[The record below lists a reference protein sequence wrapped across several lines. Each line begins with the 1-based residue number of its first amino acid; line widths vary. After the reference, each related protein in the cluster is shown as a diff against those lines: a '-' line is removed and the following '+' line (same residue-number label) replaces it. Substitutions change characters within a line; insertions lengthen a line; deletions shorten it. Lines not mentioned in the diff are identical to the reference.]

1 MSETATD
8 SSSDDEAAPR
18 GGLTPWLRLMRLPT
32 VFTALTNILC
42 GYFVSTDSRALPDVF
57 GQTEFWLL
65 LVSSALLY
73 LGGMVLN
80 DVFDYELDCQERP
93 ERPLPS
99 GQIPLRSAATLGW
112 LMMVGGLGSAF
123 AAGLVSETGYSSF
136 LIAVVLAALVWFY
149 DSTLKSTPFSPFGMA
164 GCRFLNIMLGASC
177 CGDWETVWG
186 GPQVMIAGAMFVYIL
201 GVTWFARNETGTAS
215 LWQLIVSV
223 LMVLSA
229 IGLNAWLCHRTDPG
243 NRSPAM
249 GAMLALAL
257 VAANIVRASIRAIS
271 SGESIRLQ
279 KHVGFMLLNI
289 IFIDA
294 AMTFCVTGSSSFAF
308 LAVAPLVPA
317 ILLKKIIPLS

>member
-1 MSETATD
+1 MTEAATD
-8 SSSDDEAAPR
+8 LSSNQSAP
-18 GGLTPWLRLMRLPT
+18 GGGILAWLRLMRLPT

-42 GYFVSTDSRALPDVF
+42 GYFVSTDSRALPDVLA
-57 GQTEFWLL
+57 QTEFWLL
-65 LVSSALLY
+65 LLSSALLY

-80 DVFDYELDCQERP
+80 DVFDFKLDCEERP

-99 GQIPLRSAATLGW
+99 GRMTVRSAAILGW
-112 LMMVGGLGSAF
+112 FMMAVGLASAF
-123 AAGLVSETGYSSF
+123 AAGLVSATGYSSF
-136 LIAVVLAALVWFY
+136 QIAVVLAALIWFY
-149 DSTLKSTPFSPFGMA
+149 DSVLKSTPFSPFGMA

-177 CGDWETVWG
+177 CGDWGTVWG

-215 LWQLIVSV
+215 GWQLIVSIAVV
-223 LMVLSA
+223 LTA
-229 IGLNAWLCHRTDPG
+229 IGLNAWLCYRTDPG
-243 NRSPAM
+243 TKSPAT

-257 VAANIVRASIRAIS
+257 VAANIVRASVRAIS

-308 LAVAPLVPA
+308 LIVACVVPA